1 MKSRILEIMI
11 FLILIIGSSNLEEER
26 GVFERIGR
34 AKEGEG
40 CREGCCKGG
49 WWGWRS
55 RGGRGRSRRRRG
67 GGRYWGLV
75 GWGVW
80 GRFW

>member
-1 MKSRILEIMI
+1 MKSRILEIII

-49 WWGWRS
+49 W
-55 RGGRGRSRRRRG
+55 
-67 GGRYWGLV
+67 
-75 GWGVW
+75 
-80 GRFW
+80 

>member
-1 MKSRILEIMI
+1 MKSRILEIFI

-40 CREGCCKGG
+40 RREGCCKGG
-49 WWGWRS
+49 W
-55 RGGRGRSRRRRG
+55 
-67 GGRYWGLV
+67 
-75 GWGVW
+75 
-80 GRFW
+80 